1 MRHCYVPQYD
11 SLTLDKITEF
21 LNEGHG
27 HVLDYLPDAIEIHKV
42 SKEWVCNVV
51 ATILKNIFTDWLMG
65 KVNKRNERV
74 VDKGEM
80 NIEMDPDVAAAFHAS
95 TAVSCKFELALS

>member
-42 SKEWVCNVV
+42 SKEWICNVCASV
-51 ATILKNIFTDWLMG
+51 IGHNFQEWVKGQVETRNKNFILKKNM
-65 KVNKRNERV
+65 
-74 VDKGEM
+74 M
-80 NIEMDPDVAAAFHAS
+80 IEMDPEIEAAFRAS
-95 TAVSCKFELALS
+95 TKVSCKC

>member
-21 LNEGHG
+21 LNDGHD

-51 ATILKNIFTDWLMG
+51 ATILKNIFTDWLM
-65 KVNKRNERV
+65 V
-74 VDKGEM
+74 
-80 NIEMDPDVAAAFHAS
+80 
-95 TAVSCKFELALS
+95 